1 LELILPYILAINEKS
16 VASPPLSLD
25 TIVFGK
31 IAGSQAARLAKEIVE
46 IEKTR
51 TPSRSVNN
59 NRGFGDGMFIFKEP
73 LKFGDEIQDLMTQY
87 AGIVR
92 DETKLKTGLKGILE
106 LKNKLIIEPY

>member
-1 LELILPYILAINEKS
+1 
-16 VASPPLSLD
+16 
-25 TIVFGK
+25 
-31 IAGSQAARLAKEIVE
+31 
-46 IEKTR
+46 
-51 TPSRSVNN
+51 
-59 NRGFGDGMFIFKEP
+59 MFIFKEP